1 MPLEDDLSV
10 LATRH
15 SDLGIIYW
23 GENDEVEFAAGQ
35 INQSG
40 SLIFA
45 ILPGAL
51 RKTRGP
57 KEFIST
63 QALGI

>member
-1 MPLEDDLSV
+1 MPLDDDLSV

-15 SDLGIIYW
+15 FDLGIIYW
-23 GENDEVEFAAGQ
+23 GENDEAEFAAGQ
-35 INQSG
+35 MNQSG
-40 SLIFA
+40 RLFFA
-45 ILPGAL
+45 VLPGAL

-57 KEFIST
+57 KELIST